1 MPRITN
7 IGCLLAVSLLSLT
20 ACGQGGDPGSG
31 AADSRVRLNANNAYS
46 QFGDYVVHV
55 SAMLT
60 ADLTPQVAQSYGITR
75 SENKALVNLVV
86 LKRSENVGDDTPVAA
101 DVTMSAANLTG
112 QLKNTE
118 LRESLDGPSIYYI
131 GETTVDDR
139 ETINFDFDVRPKDSS
154 RQLLIRFTHQFYTR

>member
-7 IGCLLAVSLLSLT
+7 IGCLLAVSLLSLA
-20 ACGQGGDPGSG
+20 ACGQGGDSGAG
-31 AADSRVRLNANNAYS
+31 AADSRVRLNSNNAYS

-86 LKRSENVGDDTPVAA
+86 LKRSENVGGDTPVAA
-101 DVTMSAANLTG
+101 DVSMSAANLTG

-118 LRESLDGPSIYYI
+118 LREVVDGPGIYYI

>member
-1 MPRITN
+1 MQRITN
-7 IGCLLAVSLLSLT
+7 IGCLLTMSVLSLA
-20 ACGQGGDPGSG
+20 ACGQGGNTG
-31 AADSRVRLNANNAYS
+31 AGAGDSRVRLNSNNAYS

-60 ADLTPQVAQSYGITR
+60 SDLTPQVAQSYGITR
-75 SENKALVNLVV
+75 SENQALVNLVV
-86 LKRSENVGDDTPVAA
+86 LKRSENVGGDTPVVA
-101 DVTMSAANLTG
+101 DVSMSAANLTG
-112 QLKNTE
+112 QLKNSE
-118 LRESLDGPSIYYI
+118 LREIVDGASVYYI